1 MNHFCNITKMFKV
14 ILFLPSVHNMGKLLI
29 GCSGWNYGSRPEEN
43 GGWIGV
49 FYPDKETKRLRHY
62 SEFFDTAEMDASFY
76 ERFYNSMTKGTFIGM
91 SRATPAGFQFS
102 VKVPETITHK
112 KRLDVKKNVLKDFE
126 AFLEKISPLRIAN
139 KLGAILIQLPPSFT
153 VSEFKNVELF
163 LNELSA
169 FSNIYSESS
178 HEYESTTSHDYQYAL
193 EFRHPSWKTEGPWEL
208 LRHYDI
214 ASVVTDSPKKENLE
228 FLSETIVT
236 TADHSV
242 VRFHGRNIKGHYW
255 YNYLYNKEELE
266 PWVEKID
273 KIKEQTKV
281 LRTYFNNH
289 YGGKAVI
296 NALEFKEMLGIKL
309 SEKEASK
316 LESAKSYL
324 GKLNV

>member
-1 MNHFCNITKMFKV
+1 MFKV

-62 SEFFDTAEMDASFY
+62 SEFFDTVEMDASFY

-169 FSNIYSESS
+169 FSNTYSESS
-178 HEYESTTSHDYQYAL
+178 RGYESTTSHDYQYAL

-242 VRFHGRNIKGHYW
+242 VRFHGRNIKDHYW

-281 LRTYFNNH
+281 LRIYFNNH

-296 NALEFKEMLGIKL
+296 NALEFKEMLGFKL